1 MLADVA
7 SSGDQ
12 RNLVKLGLD
21 RQSPKSQRP
30 RWTDYLLVGAVIL
43 GILAGVVSGAINFLP
58 RLVPQLTAAPR
69 LEQNTAIAR
78 AVQLYDLGYQ
88 QALRTQDTTAAQA
101 IMSPELYQDF
111 LRMLNRYSNEGCIIE
126 TYELSPAEITSI
138 EQLSPQ
144 QVKVQVKKSWQ
155 QLLFCPQKEPFTLSN
170 GPFEVEYQIAKGTNG
185 WIVVDSSRL

>member
-43 GILAGVVSGAINFLP
+43 GILAGVVSAAINFLP
-58 RLVPQLTAAPR
+58 RLVPQLPAAPR

-126 TYELSPAEITSI
+126 TYELGRFPS
-138 EQLSPQ
+138 
-144 QVKVQVKKSWQ
+144 
-155 QLLFCPQKEPFTLSN
+155 
-170 GPFEVEYQIAKGTNG
+170 GR
-185 WIVVDSSRL
+185 SSQARPYT